1 MQLLANILWI
11 AGSMPLL
18 AMVLSAK
25 PTRGENLT
33 AFHLVTGP
41 AALPPAIA
49 AALHLW
55 LARDT
60 LGHAV
65 WFGWLAIPG
74 AWVSLLAMP
83 AIATARRGAIV
94 TKGIA
99 VSSLVAIG
107 ALGNPVHGAPWFVWI
122 GFATVVALGAAA
134 YGVAAQLPLRRL
146 AARFA
151 ASRRPP
157 GHLDPWQQGQAEF
170 QRTEWRGL
178 PADPSVARLLD
189 FVRAFAPEVKAA
201 SLDRL
206 AGRPHLDEEVSALLA
221 ERGGDSN
228 LLHYVVHHYPRSRR
242 GLAAAMQHRLEQEHD
257 HWTAFL
263 ATAAEPHSWTGNLLS
278 ILEAGLAVAKDGGDL
293 RAPLERWQRS
303 LAAVPRLRAV
313 AKELARHL
321 R

>member
-1 MQLLANILWI
+1 MQLLANILWLV
-11 AGSMPLL
+11 GSLPLL
-18 AMVLSAK
+18 AMVLSAR

-55 LARDT
+55 LARDV
-60 LGHAV
+60 LGCAV
-65 WFGWLAIPG
+65 WFGWLAVPG

-83 AIATARRGAIV
+83 AIATERRRAV
-94 TKGIA
+94 MTKGIA
-99 VSSLVAIG
+99 VSSLVGIG
-107 ALGNPVHGAPWFVWI
+107 ALGNPVHGAPWLVWV
-122 GFATVVALGAAA
+122 GFAAVVALGAAA
-134 YGVAAQLPLRRL
+134 YAIAAQLPLRRL

-157 GHLDPWQQGQAEF
+157 GYLDPWQQGQAEF
-170 QRTEWRGL
+170 QRTEWQRL
-178 PADPSVARLLD
+178 PAEPSVARLLE

-206 AGRPHLDEEVSALLA
+206 ASRTRLDEEISALLR
-221 ERGGDSN
+221 EQGGDSN
-228 LLHYVVHHYPRSRR
+228 VLHYVVHHYPRSRR
-242 GLAAAMQHRLEQEHD
+242 GLDVAMHHRLEREFD

-263 ATAAEPHSWTGNLLS
+263 ATAEEPRHWTGNLLA
-278 ILEAGLAVAKDGGDL
+278 ILEAGLAITKDGGDV

-303 LAAVPRLRAV
+303 LAKVPSLLAI
-313 AKELARHL
+313 AKELGKHL